1 MPGYSLENIVN
12 RIEKMFALYKSQL
25 RKGDKLFLKTSNSV
39 YSIQVMEDGH
49 YLVSGGWFD
58 KHNLSP
64 IRINIAGCTFGG
76 STIKTD
82 IIAAPGLRLEF
93 ENRLVTSPVQK
104 IFLFP
109 VYSVN

>member
-1 MPGYSLENIVN
+1 MLSYTLENIIN
-12 RIEKMFALYKSQL
+12 QLGRMFTLYKSQL
-25 RKGDKLFLKTSNSV
+25 RPGDRLYLKTCNSL
-39 YSIQVMEDGH
+39 YSIQVVDDGH

-64 IRINIAGCTFGG
+64 FRIKISGCTFGG
-76 STIKTD
+76 SIIKTD

-109 VYSVN
+109 VYSIN